1 MTTLFFSVRAHSATP
16 DVNETREMVGTMN
29 YTTLGHSGIKIP
41 RFCLGGM
48 SFGAPSADFHQW
60 TIGPVETRA
69 VIARALELGVNFID
83 TANCYAH
90 GTSEEYIGQALR
102 ELGVPRDQVVLA
114 SKVFFNEGGLSR
126 EAINREIDGTL
137 ARLGTDY
144 LDLYI
149 IHRFDY
155 TTPIEE
161 TMETLDALVRAGK
174 VRALGASAMYAY
186 QLHNMQVAAVQNGWT
201 PFTSMQC
208 HYNLLYREDEREM
221 IPVCRQFGM
230 ALTPYSPLASGHLC
244 RPTWDSASKRSTT
257 DATMRNKY
265 DADRERDMPI
275 VERVAELAE
284 KRGVPMSRI
293 ALAWHR
299 ARGVE
304 APIVG
309 CSKPERVDDAVAAL
323 DVTLTAD
330 EVAYLEEPYV
340 AHELVGPA
348 ARPGEKPLA
357 GTTNPNAR

>member
-1 MTTLFFSVRAHSATP
+1 MS
-16 DVNETREMVGTMN
+16 D
-29 YTTLGHSGIKIP
+29 TTLGHSDIKIP
-41 RFCLGGM
+41 RLCIGGM
-48 SFGAPSADFHQW
+48 SFGQASADFHQW
-60 TIGPVETRA
+60 TIGPDETRA
-69 VIARALELGVNFID
+69 VIKRALELGVNFID

-90 GTSEEYIGQALR
+90 GTSEEYIGRALR
-102 ELGVPRDQVVLA
+102 ELGVARDRVVLA

-126 EAINREIDGTL
+126 GAIEREIDGTL

-155 TTPIEE
+155 ESPIEE
-161 TMETLDALVRAGK
+161 TMEALDSLVRAGK
-174 VRALGASAMYAY
+174 VRAIGTSAMYAY
-186 QLHNMQVAAVQNGWT
+186 QLHNMQVAAERNGWT
-201 PFTSMQC
+201 KFTSMQC

-244 RPTWDSASKRSTT
+244 RPTWDSASTRSTT
-257 DATMRNKY
+257 DAAMRNKY

-275 VERVAELAE
+275 VERVSEVAGHH
-284 KRGVPMSRI
+284 GVPMARV
-293 ALAWHR
+293 ALAWQWS
-299 ARGVE
+299 RGVA

-309 CSKPERVDDAVAAL
+309 CSTPERVDDAVAAL
-323 DVTLTAD
+323 DVALTPD

-357 GTTNPNAR
+357 GTTNPNAK

>member
-1 MTTLFFSVRAHSATP
+1 MADMT
-16 DVNETREMVGTMN
+16 
-29 YTTLGHSGIKIP
+29 YTTLGHSGIKIS
-41 RFCLGGM
+41 RLCLGGM

-60 TIGPVETRA
+60 TIGPDETRA

-90 GTSEEYIGQALR
+90 GTSEEYIGRALR
-102 ELGVPRDQVVLA
+102 ELGVRREDVVLA

-137 ARLGTDY
+137 QRLGTDY

-155 TTPIEE
+155 ATPIEE
-161 TMETLDALVRAGK
+161 TMEALDGLVRAGK

-186 QLHNMQVAAVQNGWT
+186 QLHNMQDVAEKNGWT
-201 PFTSMQC
+201 PFSCMQC

-275 VERVAELAE
+275 VTRVAELAG
-284 KRGVPMSRI
+284 RHGVPMSRI
-293 ALAWHR
+293 ALAWHW

-323 DVTLTAD
+323 DVTLTPE

-357 GTTNPNAR
+357 GTTNPNAK

>member
-1 MTTLFFSVRAHSATP
+1 
-16 DVNETREMVGTMN
+16 MVDMWH
-29 YTTLGHSGIKIP
+29 TTLGHSGITIP
-41 RFCLGGM
+41 RLCLGGM
-48 SFGAPSADFHQW
+48 SFGRASADFHQW
-60 TIGPVETRA
+60 TIGPEETRA
-69 VIARALELGVNFID
+69 VIKRALELGVNFID

-90 GTSEEYIGQALR
+90 GTSEEYIGTALR
-102 ELGVPRDQVVLA
+102 ELGVQRDQVVLA

-155 TTPIEE
+155 NVPVEE
-161 TMETLDALVRAGK
+161 TMEALDGLVQAGK

-186 QLHNMQVAAVQNGWT
+186 QLHNMQVVAEQNGWS

-257 DATMRNKY
+257 DVTMRNKY

-275 VERVAELAE
+275 VARVAELAE
-284 KRGVPMSRI
+284 RHGVPMSRI
-293 ALAWHR
+293 ALAWHW

-309 CSKPERVDDAVAAL
+309 CSSPARVDDAVAAL
-323 DVTLTAD
+323 DVVLTAD
-330 EVAYLEEPYV
+330 EVAYLEEPYT

-357 GTTNPNAR
+357 GTTNPNAK